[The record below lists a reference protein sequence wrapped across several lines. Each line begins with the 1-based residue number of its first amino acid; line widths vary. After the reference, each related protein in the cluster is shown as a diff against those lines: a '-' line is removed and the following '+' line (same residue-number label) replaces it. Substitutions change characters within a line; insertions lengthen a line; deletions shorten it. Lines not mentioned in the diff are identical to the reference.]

1 MWVKDLRLDYVH
13 MSAVVRIIGIE
24 YLQNLPIL
32 LGLMAALAAPEWIGR
47 LLLAAG
53 GAAGT
58 AVTIALTE
66 RPKLGEHAP
75 TQPTPVYINL
85 LTFFAGSAVY
95 LLYFRLVREGVGNS
109 LAADVILGLL
119 LGLAMG
125 AVQGYGRGAGRLN
138 RGDLAHVAGLM
149 GAGAVLC
156 VVIGTV
162 ADSWTPMVAAIV
174 LCVPMT
180 LIIVRLDYWSL
191 ITSAQ

>member
-1 MWVKDLRLDYVH
+1 MWAKDLRLDYVRI
-13 MSAVVRIIGIE
+13 SVAARIIGIE

-32 LGLMAALAAPEWIGR
+32 LGLMAALATPDWIGR
-47 LLLAAG
+47 LLLAAA

-58 AVTIALTE
+58 AVIIALTE
-66 RPKLGEHAP
+66 RLKLGEHAP
-75 TQPTPVYINL
+75 THPTPVYINL

-95 LLYFRLVREGVGNS
+95 LLYFRLVREGVGNP

-125 AVQGYGRGAGRLN
+125 AVQGYGRGVRRLN

-156 VVIGTV
+156 TVIGAV
-162 ADSWTPMVAAIV
+162 ADAWPPMVAAIA

-180 LIIVRLDYWSL
+180 LIIVRLDYWPL